1 MIWFY
6 RSIYKEGKFGKRL
19 RYNFITIT
27 GLIRLQEVL
36 KHSDPEV
43 KWLVRR
49 LVPGEDNRPLLKSLR
64 VTGETRVI
72 LDCPADRVL
81 EYLRQANEV
90 KFFEDYMVNNS
101 YK

>member
-1 MIWFY
+1 M
-6 RSIYKEGKFGKRL
+6 RENIYQIIFA
-19 RYNFITIT
+19 

-36 KHSDPEV
+36 KQSDPEV

-49 LVPGEDNRPLLKSLR
+49 LVPGDDNRPLLKALKS
-64 VTGETRVI
+64 TGETRVI

-90 KFFEDYMVNNS
+90 KFFEDYMVSNLH
-101 YK
+101 K